1 MKQFFFLLLLVCSLV
16 ASAQSPQGISYQA
29 VATDVQ
35 GAPLDNQ
42 VIVVRFSILEAA
54 PTGAAVYIE
63 THNTSTDPYGMFNL
77 NLGMGIHEGGAAS
90 SLAEVNWGL
99 AAHFLKVELDIEGD
113 GGFVS
118 MGTQQMMSVPY
129 ALYAEQA
136 GNAGDDQDQDPTNE
150 LQTLSLLGDTLSL
163 SNGGEVVLD
172 SGTESQS
179 APQFSIEC
187 VDMGVSVMCGGLGLT
202 SDAPLG
208 PGYTW
213 LSSDGTVYIY
223 DGDGYKY
230 YLTGYDDL
238 NYDNYFNRPHWRK
251 FQIHGLTE
259 ALSPTVTIKY
269 FSQQGNVYWYTMT
282 PEFDESGD
290 AFVYFFAGSSDECL
304 GSDDIFL
311 SIPEAH
317 SQSVQ
322 NGDGNPYWNNLS
334 FYYSDG
340 QGLRDMGILIDFE

>member
-1 MKQFFFLLLLVCSLV
+1 MKQFSFLFLLVCSLV

-42 VIVVRFSILEAA
+42 AIVVRFSILEAA

-118 MGTQQMMSVPY
+118 IGTQQMMSVPY

-150 LQTLSLLGDTLSL
+150 LQTLSLSGDTLSL

-187 VDMGVSVMCGGLGLT
+187 VDMGYSPICGGIGLDPDVT
-202 SDAPLG
+202 LG
-208 PGYTW
+208 PGE
-213 LSSDGTVYIY
+213 
-223 DGDGYKY
+223 DGYSY
-230 YLTGYDDL
+230 SLYGSWSPGDDYLFDS
-238 NYDNYFNRPHWRK
+238 PHWRK
-251 FQIHGLTE
+251 FQIHGLPADYTGILYATYE
-259 ALSPTVTIKY
+259 YSYDGWNSASTYVYPEVDEEGQIFFY
-269 FSQQGNVYWYTMT
+269 FWHRGST
-282 PEFDESGD
+282 
-290 AFVYFFAGSSDECL
+290 GSSYDCVVEGVEL
-304 GSDDIFL
+304 E
-311 SIPEAH
+311 IPMEHAF
-317 SQSVQ
+317 
-322 NGDGNPYWNNLS
+322 DA
-334 FYYSDG
+334 YYSG
-340 QGLRDMGILIDFE
+340 GKRNWSFWYSNGTSLVSTGLMIDF